1 MAQSLTC
8 LYVHIVFSTRERLP
22 LIPPERQER
31 LWNYVGGILKNHDM
45 AALAVGGMEDHIHV
59 LASLASEAAV
69 ARTVNLIKSNSSKWM
84 RETVARFGWQNGY
97 AAFSVSASARQGVA
111 DYINSQPE
119 HHKRRDFRAEYLS
132 LLKRHGVEYDPK
144 WVFD

>member
-1 MAQSLTC
+1 M
-8 LYVHIVFSTRERLP
+8 
-22 LIPPERQER
+22 IPSNQQER

-45 AALAVGGMEDHIHV
+45 KALAVGGMEDHIHV
-59 LASLASEAAV
+59 LASLSSEAGV
-69 ARTVNLIKSNSSKWM
+69 APTVNLIKSNSSKWM
-84 RETVARFGWQNGY
+84 RERFPKFGWQSGY
-97 AAFSVSASARQGVA
+97 AAFTVSASAKQGVI
-111 DYINSQPE
+111 DYINSLAE